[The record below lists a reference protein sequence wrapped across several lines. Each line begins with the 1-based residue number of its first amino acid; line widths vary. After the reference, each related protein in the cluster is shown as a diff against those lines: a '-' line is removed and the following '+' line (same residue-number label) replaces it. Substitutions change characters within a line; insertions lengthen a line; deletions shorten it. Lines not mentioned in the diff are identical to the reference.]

1 MARTLLGT
9 NYQTMCAFL
18 NLYLVWL
25 VSYSSCLVLLV
36 GYICIHTRV
45 INSYGSENESEPNFS
60 SLL

>member
-25 VSYSSCLVLLV
+25 VSYSSLVLLV